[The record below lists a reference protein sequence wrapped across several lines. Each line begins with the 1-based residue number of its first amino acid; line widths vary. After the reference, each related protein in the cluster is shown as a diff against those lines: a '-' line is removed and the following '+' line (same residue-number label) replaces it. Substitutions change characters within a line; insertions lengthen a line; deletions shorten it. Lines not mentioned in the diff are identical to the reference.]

1 MIAMSLK
8 LPAVSAAWRAP
19 GVALLAVLV
28 AVLVLYFQTG
38 SAMVS
43 IWLRSDTYAHAFV
56 VPPIVLWLI
65 WRRRDML
72 QALSPKP
79 APWALLPM
87 AGAALAWLVGSV
99 VSANSVS
106 QFAFTAMLVLTV
118 PLVLGWQVAWALAFP
133 LVFLFF
139 AVPVGEFLTPMM
151 MQGTADFTVLALR
164 ASGIPVYRE
173 GLQFVIPSGNWSV
186 VEACSG
192 VRYLIASFMVGSLF
206 AYLNY
211 RSTKRR
217 LIFVAVAIALPIV
230 ANWLR
235 AYLIVM
241 LAHFSNN
248 EIATGADHLV
258 YGWVFFG
265 IVIMGMF
272 FIGARW
278 SEPDAQ
284 DLPSAALSL
293 ATPAASGSA
302 WAVAAAAMLVVAS
315 PVAYFSHMAGSAA
328 AAAPIRALPN
338 VLGQAWASTASPV
351 SDWRPAFVEPAAE
364 LSQTYAAGAT
374 SVGVYIAYYRQQNET
389 RKLVSS
395 RNVLVRSEDPHW
407 NQLSSGTRIASTQA
421 GDVAVRSAELLAA
434 TASGQPV
441 RQRLQVWQLY
451 WVGGRFTTSDVVA
464 KLLGAWQ
471 RLSGQGDDSA
481 ILVFYTDQPSPEVAA
496 PLLAAFLDA
505 NLRILEATLQ
515 ASRASR

>member
-1 MIAMSLK
+1 MTAMSLK

-19 GVALLAVLV
+19 GVALLAVLA

-65 WRRRDML
+65 WRRRDTL
-72 QALSPKP
+72 QALSPRP
-79 APWALLPM
+79 AAWALLPM

-106 QFAFTAMLVLTV
+106 QLAFTAILVLTV

-133 LVFLFF
+133 LTFLFF

-217 LIFVAVAIALPIV
+217 LIFVAVSIALPIF

-235 AYLIVM
+235 AYMIVM
-241 LAHFSNN
+241 LAHYSNN

-284 DLPSAALSL
+284 DAPGSALSQ
-293 ATPAASGSA
+293 ATPAARGSA
-302 WAVAAAAMLVVAS
+302 WAVALAALLLVAA
-315 PVAYFSHMAGSAA
+315 PPAYLMRIAGSAA
-328 AAAPIRALPN
+328 GAAPIQALPS
-338 VLGQAWASTASPV
+338 VLGGGWASTPTAV
-351 SDWRPAFVEPAAE
+351 SDWRPVFVEPSAE
-364 LSQTYAAGAT
+364 LSQTYAAGAA
-374 SVGVYIAYYRQQNET
+374 SVGVYIAYYRDQNEM

-407 NQLSSGTRIASTQA
+407 NQLSSSTRQASLQA
-421 GDVAVRSAELLAA
+421 GNMPVRSAELLAA
-434 TASGQPV
+434 PASGQRA
-441 RQRLQVWQLY
+441 RQRLAVWQLY
-451 WVGGRFTTSDVVA
+451 WVGGRFTTSDVFA

-481 ILVFYTDQPSPEVAA
+481 ILVFYADQPSPEVAA
-496 PLLAAFLDA
+496 PLLAGFLDA